1 MCAGPP
7 PEQPTEQ
14 SCSNL
19 DNPYPAQQ
27 SGSMPEEETQD
38 HRDQRILNL
47 WKTLDTAEEGQIDIH
62 GLKKGLRKIDH
73 PLKNA
78 DDLLHNVLQAVD
90 SSGDGQIQYNEF
102 KVFVEHAEREL
113 FQLFDSI
120 DRDHNG
126 SLDKDE
132 LRTAFA
138 RSGII
143 VSNAKLDQFFDEMDT
158 DHDGEI
164 SFEEWRYCSPHSTIP
179 QPTDTV

>member
-1 MCAGPP
+1 
-7 PEQPTEQ
+7 
-14 SCSNL
+14 
-19 DNPYPAQQ
+19 
-27 SGSMPEEETQD
+27 MPEEETQD